1 MTKKIIELKDG
12 LPLPPMVCSII
23 LAALQSYDDEEYVGH
38 VHHDTVTHQIFDL
51 VVYQAKHWPRLE
63 KNDWNWIKVLA
74 EYLDYPETLEKYEDL
89 YFSSSEGKS
98 SH

>member
-38 VHHDTVTHQIFDL
+38 VHHDTVTHQVFDL
-51 VVYQAKHWPRLE
+51 VVYQAKIWPNLKE
-63 KNDWNWIKVLA
+63 NDWKWIGVLA
-74 EYLDYPETLEKYEDL
+74 DYLEYPENLPEWKDL
-89 YFSSSEGKS
+89 YFSDSADKDI
-98 SH
+98 H